1 MYNESNLGE
10 RAMRWFGKKDQPEH
24 QEASEEAEELI
35 SLRRALEQSSMP
47 GPAREAALKE
57 LARMEKMHPDS
68 TDYTIIFT
76 YLDYLLSMPWELR
89 TEDNLDLARA
99 QAVLNEDH
107 FGLTQVKER
116 ILEYL
121 AVRTLRRKR
130 PFRML
135 VVDDE
140 QIARENIRHVLSK
153 NGHQV
158 ATASTGL
165 EAMALLHSEPFDLVL
180 TDLKMEGLD
189 GMELLSRIKEI
200 RPDTAVILITGY
212 ATVETAVKA
221 MKTGACDYIAKPFQ
235 LEELRAAVARSLEKR
250 KVEREVKGPILCF
263 TGPPGTGKTSL
274 GRSIARAMERKFVR
288 ISLAGV
294 RDEAEI
300 RGHRRTYAGAM
311 PGRII
316 QEIRRVG
323 FVNPVF
329 MMDEV
334 DKLGQEFKGDPASA
348 LLEVL
353 DPEQN
358 SHFVDHYLDLPF
370 DLSGVMFILT
380 ANVTDMIPSPLLDR
394 MEVLTLPGYTDE
406 EKLEIARRHMI
417 PRLIREHALEAN
429 PPDFSDQAVLRV
441 IRDYTRE
448 AGLRALERELASICR
463 KLAKEELLK
472 EGSCFQRTI
481 SEQDIASYLGP
492 RRYFHEAA
500 EEKDRVGV
508 ATGLV
513 WTESGGDIVFIEAT
527 SMKGKNTL
535 LLTGSLGEVMRES
548 AMAALSLLRSQAERL
563 GIPEEVFDGRDIHV
577 HVPAGAIPKDG
588 PSAGI
593 TIAVALLS
601 LFTARPARRE
611 VALTG
616 ELTLTGR
623 ILPVAGVREK
633 LLAAERA
640 GVREV
645 VLPSRNKM
653 DAQEAPQKTLAAL
666 KLHFVDSL
674 EEAVDLVLGPPIKS

>member
-1 MYNESNLGE
+1 MG
-10 RAMRWFGKKDQPEH
+10 WFGKKGQSGKEEGPY
-24 QEASEEAEELI
+24 EAEELL
-35 SLRRALEQSSMP
+35 SLRRALEKSSMP
-47 GPAREAALKE
+47 PPAREAALRE
-57 LARMEKMHPDS
+57 LARLEKMHPDS
-68 TDYTIIFT
+68 TDYTIILT
-76 YLDYLLSMPWELR
+76 YLDYLLSMPWGLH

-99 QAVLNEDH
+99 QAVLDQDH
-107 FGLTQVKER
+107 FGLAQVKER

-121 AVRTLRRKR
+121 AVRTLRRKK
-130 PFRML
+130 PFRIL

-153 NGHQV
+153 DSHQV

-165 EAMALLHSEPFDLVL
+165 EAMALLRAQPFDLVL

-189 GMELLSRIKEI
+189 GLELLSQIKEA

-250 KVEREVKGPILCF
+250 RVEREVKGPILCF
-263 TGPPGTGKTSL
+263 AGPPGTGKTSL
-274 GRSIARAMERKFVR
+274 GRSIARALERKFVG

-311 PGRII
+311 PGRIL

-323 FVNPVF
+323 FLNPVF

-358 SHFVDHYLDLPF
+358 SHFVDHYLDMPF

-380 ANVTDMIPSPLLDR
+380 ANVTDMIPPPLLDR

-417 PRLIREHALEAN
+417 PRLVREHALEGN
-429 PPDFSDQAVLRV
+429 PPEFSDQAILRV

-463 KLAKEELLK
+463 KLARQELQGQGLPKQIQEE
-472 EGSCFQRTI
+472 
-481 SEQDIASYLGP
+481 DVVSYLGP
-492 RRYFHEAA
+492 RRYFNEAA

-513 WTESGGDIVFIEAT
+513 WTEAGGDIVFIEAT
-527 SMKGKNTL
+527 SMKGKNAL
-535 LLTGSLGEVMRES
+535 LLTGSLGEIMRES
-548 AMAALSLLRSQAERL
+548 AMAALSLLRSQAKKL
-563 GIPEEVFDGRDIHV
+563 GIPEEAFEDRDIHV

-593 TIAVALLS
+593 TIAMALLS
-601 LFTARPARRE
+601 LFTSRPARRQ

-623 ILPVAGVREK
+623 VLPVAGVREK

-645 VLPSRNKM
+645 VLPSRNRI
-653 DAQEAPQKTLAAL
+653 DAQGAPQKTLAAL
-666 KLHFVDSL
+666 RLHFVDSL
-674 EEAVDLVLGPPIKS
+674 GEAVELVLGPPTQA

>member
-1 MYNESNLGE
+1 
-10 RAMRWFGKKDQPEH
+10 MRWFGKKGQPDRE
-24 QEASEEAEELI
+24 QAFCEVEEVL
-35 SLRRALEQSSMP
+35 SLRKALEESSMP
-47 GPAREAALKE
+47 DHGRESALRE
-57 LARMEKMHPDS
+57 LARLEKMHPDS
-68 TDYTIIFT
+68 TDYTIILT
-76 YLDYLLSMPWELR
+76 YLDYLLSMPWGMH

-99 QAVLNEDH
+99 QAVLDQDH
-107 FGLTQVKER
+107 FGLAQIKER

-121 AVRTLRRKR
+121 AVRTLRRKK
-130 PFRML
+130 PFRIL

-140 QIARENIRHVLSK
+140 EIARENIRHVLTKES
-153 NGHQV
+153 HQV
-158 ATASTGL
+158 DTASTGL
-165 EAMALLHSEPFDLVL
+165 EAMTMLRSQSFDLVL
-180 TDLKMEGLD
+180 ADLKMEGLD
-189 GMELLSRIKEI
+189 GLELLSQIKEA
-200 RPDTAVILITGY
+200 RPETAVILITGY

-235 LEELRAAVARSLEKR
+235 LEELRAAVARSLEKKR
-250 KVEREVKGPILCF
+250 MEREVKGPILCF
-263 TGPPGTGKTSL
+263 AGPPGTGKTSL
-274 GRSIARAMERKFVR
+274 GRSIARALERKFVR

-316 QEIRRVG
+316 QEIRGVG
-323 FVNPVF
+323 VLNPVF

-334 DKLGQEFKGDPASA
+334 DKMGQEFKGDPASA

-358 SHFVDHYLDLPF
+358 SHFVDHYLDMPF

-417 PRLIREHALEAN
+417 PRLVREHALEGN
-429 PPDFSDQAVLRV
+429 PPEFSDQTILKV

-463 KLAKEELLK
+463 KLARLELHGQHLPKEIRE
-472 EGSCFQRTI
+472 EDVVF
-481 SEQDIASYLGP
+481 YLGP
-492 RRYFHEAA
+492 RRYFNEAA

-513 WTESGGDIVFIEAT
+513 WTEAGGDIVFIEAT
-527 SMKGKNTL
+527 SMKGKNAL
-535 LLTGSLGEVMRES
+535 LLTGSLGEIMRES
-548 AMAALSLLRSQAERL
+548 AMAALSLLRSQAVRL
-563 GIPEEVFDGRDIHV
+563 GIHEEAFEGRDIHV

-593 TIAVALLS
+593 TIAMALLS
-601 LFTARPARRE
+601 LFTSRPARRQ

-640 GVREV
+640 GVKEV
-645 VLPSRNKM
+645 VLPSRNKI
-653 DAQEAPQKTLAAL
+653 DAQGAPKKTLAAL
-666 KLHFVDSL
+666 RLHFVDSL
-674 EEAVDLVLGPPIKS
+674 EEAVELVLGPPTQD

>member
-1 MYNESNLGE
+1 MG
-10 RAMRWFGKKDQPEH
+10 WFGKKGQSGRE
-24 QEASEEAEELI
+24 EASYEVEELL
-35 SLRRALEQSSMP
+35 SLRKALEESSMP
-47 GPAREAALKE
+47 DHAREAALRE
-57 LARMEKMHPDS
+57 LARLEKMHPDS
-68 TDYTIIFT
+68 TDYTIILT
-76 YLDYLLSMPWELR
+76 YLDYLLSMPWGMR

-99 QAVLNEDH
+99 QAVLDQDH
-107 FGLTQVKER
+107 FGLAQIKER

-121 AVRTLRRKR
+121 AVRTLRRKK
-130 PFRML
+130 PFRIL

-140 QIARENIRHVLSK
+140 EIARENIRHVLTKES
-153 NGHQV
+153 HQV
-158 ATASTGL
+158 ATASTGF
-165 EAMALLHSEPFDLVL
+165 EAMALLRSQPFDLVL

-189 GMELLSRIKEI
+189 GLELLSQIKEA
-200 RPDTAVILITGY
+200 RPETAVILITGY

-235 LEELRAAVARSLEKR
+235 LEELRAAVARSLEKKR
-250 KVEREVKGPILCF
+250 MEREVKGPILCF
-263 TGPPGTGKTSL
+263 AGPPGTGKTSL
-274 GRSIARAMERKFVR
+274 GRSIARALERKFVR

-323 FVNPVF
+323 VLNPVF

-334 DKLGQEFKGDPASA
+334 DKMGQEFKGDPASA

-358 SHFVDHYLDLPF
+358 SHFVDHYLDMPF

-417 PRLIREHALEAN
+417 PRLVREHALEGN
-429 PPDFSDQAVLRV
+429 PPGFSDQAILKV

-463 KLAKEELLK
+463 KLARQELQEQRLPKEIRE
-472 EGSCFQRTI
+472 EDVVF
-481 SEQDIASYLGP
+481 YLGP
-492 RRYFHEAA
+492 RRYFNEAA

-513 WTESGGDIVFIEAT
+513 WTEAGGDIVFIEAT
-527 SMKGKNTL
+527 SMKGKNAL
-535 LLTGSLGEVMRES
+535 LLTGSLGEIMRES
-548 AMAALSLLRSQAERL
+548 AMAALSLLRSQAGRL
-563 GIPEEVFDGRDIHV
+563 GIPEEAFEGRDIHV

-593 TIAVALLS
+593 TIAMALLS
-601 LFTARPARRE
+601 LFTSRPARRE

-640 GVREV
+640 GVKEV
-645 VLPSRNKM
+645 VLPSRNKI
-653 DAQEAPQKTLAAL
+653 DAQGAPKKTLAAL
-666 KLHFVDSL
+666 RLHFVDSL
-674 EEAVDLVLGPPIKS
+674 EEAVELVLGPPIQD

>member
-1 MYNESNLGE
+1 MG
-10 RAMRWFGKKDQPEH
+10 WFRKTGQPGDE
-24 QEASEEAEELI
+24 QAPDEPELA
-35 SLRRALEQSSMP
+35 SLRQALQNSPMP
-47 GPAREAALKE
+47 GPAREMALRE
-57 LARMEKMHPDS
+57 LARLEKMHPDS
-68 TDYTIIFT
+68 TDYTIGIT
-76 YLDYLLSMPWELR
+76 YLDYLLSMPWGVR
-89 TEDNLDLARA
+89 TEDNLDMGRA
-99 QAVLNEDH
+99 QTILDEDH
-107 FGLTQVKER
+107 FGLVHAKER

-121 AVRTLRRKR
+121 AVRTLRRNR
-130 PFRML
+130 VFRLL

-140 QIARENIRHVLSK
+140 QIARENIRHVLHK
-153 NGHQV
+153 DGHQV
-158 ATASTGL
+158 STASSGP
-165 EAMALLHSEPFDLVL
+165 EAVAMLRAEPFDLVI

-189 GMELLSRIKEI
+189 GLELLGHIKEA

-221 MKTGACDYIAKPFQ
+221 MKTGACDYLAKPFQ
-235 LEELRAAVARSLEKR
+235 LDELRAAVARSLEKKR
-250 KVEREVKGPILCF
+250 EQQEVKGPILCF
-263 TGPPGTGKTSL
+263 AGPPGTGKTSL
-274 GRSIARAMERKFVR
+274 GRSIAKAMERRFVR

-323 FVNPVF
+323 CLNPVF

-358 SHFVDHYLDLPF
+358 KHFVDHYLDVPF

-394 MEVLTLPGYTDE
+394 MEVLTLTGYTDE
-406 EKLEIARRHMI
+406 EKIQIARRHMI
-417 PRLIREHALEAN
+417 PRLVREHGLDGN
-429 PPDFSDQAVLRV
+429 PPGFSDQALLRV

-448 AGLRALERELASICR
+448 AGLRGLERELASVCR
-463 KLAKEELLK
+463 KLAREEVQTQ
-472 EGSCFQRTI
+472 GAPASRSI
-481 SEQDIASYLGP
+481 DAGDIHLYLGP
-492 RRYFHEAA
+492 RRYFHEVA
-500 EEKDRVGV
+500 EERDRVGV

-513 WTESGGDIVFIEAT
+513 WTEAGGDIVFIEAT
-527 SMKGKNTL
+527 SMRGKNEL

-548 AMAALSLLRSQAERL
+548 AMAALSFLRSHADDL
-563 GIPEEVFDGRDIHV
+563 GIPEEALEGRDIHV

-593 TIAVALLS
+593 TIAMALLS
-601 LFTARPARRE
+601 LFTGRPARRE

-645 VLPSRNKM
+645 VLPSRNRM
-653 DAQEAPQKTLAAL
+653 DAQGAPQKTLAAL
-666 KLHFVDSL
+666 NLHFVESL
-674 EEAVDLVLGPPIKS
+674 EEAIELVLAPPEKA

>member
-1 MYNESNLGE
+1 MGTN
-10 RAMRWFGKKDQPEH
+10 MRGQVMGWFGKKGPPSREQVP
-24 QEASEEAEELI
+24 SEEWEELL
-35 SLRRALEQSSMP
+35 SLRKALEQSSMP
-47 GPAREAALKE
+47 GPAKEAALRE

-68 TDYTIIFT
+68 TDYTIGIT
-76 YLDYLLSMPWELR
+76 YLDYLLSMPWGLR

-99 QAVLNEDH
+99 QAVLDEDH

-121 AVRTLRRKR
+121 AVRTLRRKK

-140 QIARENIRHVLSK
+140 EIARENICHVLQK
-153 NGHQV
+153 DGHQV
-158 ATASTGL
+158 ASASTGL
-165 EAMALLHSEPFDLVL
+165 EALALVRSEHFDLVL

-189 GMELLSRIKEI
+189 GLELLSRIKEAC
-200 RPDTAVILITGY
+200 PETAVILITGY
-212 ATVETAVKA
+212 ATVETAVNA

-235 LEELRAAVARSLEKR
+235 LEELRAAVARSLEK
-250 KVEREVKGPILCF
+250 KQVEQEVKGPILCF
-263 TGPPGTGKTSL
+263 AGPPGTGKTSL
-274 GRSIARAMERKFVR
+274 GRSIARAMERRFVR

-294 RDEAEI
+294 KDEAEI

-323 FVNPVF
+323 CLNPVF

-358 SHFVDHYLDLPF
+358 RHFVDHYLDLPF

-394 MEVLTLPGYTDE
+394 MEVLTLPGYTDD
-406 EKLEIARRHMI
+406 EKLEIARRHML
-417 PRLIREHALEAN
+417 PRLVRDHGLEGN
-429 PPDFSDQAVLRV
+429 PPRFTEEALLRV

-448 AGLRALERELASICR
+448 AGLRALERELASIHR
-463 KLAKEELLK
+463 KLARQEVQKDGPAPPKNIEAE
-472 EGSCFQRTI
+472 
-481 SEQDIASYLGP
+481 DVASYLGP
-492 RRYFHEAA
+492 RRYFHEVA

-513 WTESGGDIVFIEAT
+513 WTEGGGDIVFIEAT
-527 SMKGKNTL
+527 SMKGKNAL
-535 LLTGSLGEVMRES
+535 LLTGSLGEIMRES
-548 AMAALSLLRSQAERL
+548 ALAALSLLRSQAKQL
-563 GIPEEVFDGRDIHV
+563 GIPEEALDGRDIHV

-593 TIAVALLS
+593 TIAIALLS
-601 LFTARPARRE
+601 LFTGRPARRE

-623 ILPVAGVREK
+623 ILAVAGVREK
-633 LLAAERA
+633 LLAAQRA

-645 VLPSRNKM
+645 VLPSRNRM
-653 DAQEAPQKTLAAL
+653 DAQNAPEKTLAAL

-674 EEAVDLVLGPPIKS
+674 QQVVELVLGPPAKS